1 MEKQL
6 EKQHPTNLE
15 VDEAYGMIRK
25 FKRYY
30 KFDEDD
36 IQTVMLKFFQTF
48 NSNKNEIK
56 PYLILLCK
64 QHNVTKWYRQGQKR
78 TATSITHIDANE
90 SLDWQRYL
98 TTDDVLHLELEEEK
112 QHNIQLVEK
121 YLDLLLP
128 TQRYVIVEHYF
139 KEVPILKI
147 AEELGISRQAV
158 HQRIQ
163 SGFNKIKSKQINK

>member
-1 MEKQL
+1 MDKL
-6 EKQHPTNLE
+6 IPTDVE
-15 VDEAYGMIRK
+15 IKEAYALVNK

-30 KFDEDD
+30 QFNEDD
-36 IQTVMLKFFQTF
+36 VQTIMLKFFQTY
-48 NSNKNEIK
+48 NSEKNEIK
-56 PYLILLCK
+56 PFLILLCK
-64 QHNVTKWYRQGQKR
+64 QHNVSKWYRQGQKR
-78 TATSITHIDANE
+78 TATSIAHIDASE

-112 QHNIQLVEK
+112 QHNAKLVEK

-139 KEVPILKI
+139 KEIPILKI

-163 SGFNKIKSKQINK
+163 SGFNKIKKQINK